1 MRRIFAAAG
10 VLLFALG
17 LAGCVTSSKYKQ
29 MEAERDA
36 LRAGKGN
43 LAMEIAKLKG
53 DVSQLSSET
62 GSLGSQRDSLAM
74 ERDSLRRERLALQAE
89 RDSLKSEGDALK
101 KNQAETVS
109 HYDALVKQLSQEVDD
124 GHLRIKQY
132 KNMLT
137 VDVAEKIFFASG
149 SADLKES
156 GLAVLQKVGQAL
168 ALYPDKIIR
177 VVGHTD
183 TIPLSLASQKV
194 FPSNWELSVMRA
206 THVVRFL
213 QEQCKI
219 SPERLVAA
227 GRGPYQ
233 PVATNATPEGRQKNR
248 RIEIMLLDR
257 SATEGVAA
265 EAKER

>member
-89 RDSLKSEGDALK
+89 RDSLKSERDALK
-101 KNQAETVS
+101 KNQSETVS

-248 RIEIMLLDR
+248 RIEIMLLDKNL
-257 SATEGVAA
+257 AEGAIVQS
-265 EAKER
+265 KDR

>member
-53 DVSQLSSET
+53 DVSQLSSEA

-89 RDSLKSEGDALK
+89 RDSLKSERDALK

-168 ALYPDKIIR
+168 ALYP
-177 VVGHTD
+177 V
-183 TIPLSLASQKV
+183 
-194 FPSNWELSVMRA
+194 
-206 THVVRFL
+206 
-213 QEQCKI
+213 
-219 SPERLVAA
+219 VAA

-233 PVATNATPEGRQKNR
+233 PVATNATPGGRQKNR

-265 EAKER
+265 EAKEP